1 MGQQNYQGILQKPTG
16 SGFNAKS
23 TTTEVIQGIDLSGK
37 TAIVTGGNT
46 GIGLETVKTLSNAGA
61 TVIVPARDI
70 EKARKNLNGIANVT
84 IEKMDL
90 MDPASIDSFAQK
102 FVASG
107 RPLHLLINNAGI
119 MWVPLRRDFRGYE
132 SQLAT
137 NYLAPFQLTARLWP
151 ALKKAAGARV
161 VNVSSGGHQ
170 FSDFNFEDPNFLHRD
185 YETLLGYG
193 QSKTAVNLFSLELD
207 SRAKA
212 FGVRSYSLCPG
223 AVGDTELGREAP
235 ADLFHKLGYS
245 DAEGNIL
252 PEVAAALKT
261 ISQGAATSIWA
272 ATSPLLN
279 ELGGVYCE
287 NADVALL
294 SSDVSLIGG
303 IKEYSLDETNAKRL
317 WTLSE
322 QLAGIT
328 FDVN

>member
-23 TTTEVIQGIDLSGK
+23 TTTAVIQGIDLTGR

-46 GIGLETVKTLSNAGA
+46 GIGLETVKALSNAGA
-61 TVIVPARDI
+61 MVIVPARDI
-70 EKARKNLNGIANVT
+70 EKAKKNLNGIANVT

-119 MWVPLRRDFRGYE
+119 MWVPLHRDFRGYE

-151 ALKKAAGARV
+151 ALKKATGARV

-223 AVGDTELGREAP
+223 AVGNTELGREAP

-245 DAEGNIL
+245 DAKGNIL

-261 ISQGAATSIWA
+261 IPQGAATTIWA

-294 SSDVSLIGG
+294 SSDVSLLGG
-303 IKEYSLDETNAKRL
+303 VKEYSLDERSAKRL
-317 WTLSE
+317 WTLSG
-322 QLAGIT
+322 QFTGIT